1 MKWVNLG
8 LDFLEVPGLWVIYMA
23 QILSLLILGF
33 KMAQPSW
40 EGLQVPLCGAVP
52 FSWDTI

>member
-1 MKWVNLG
+1 MKWMDLG
-8 LDFLEVPGLWVIYMA
+8 LDFLEVPGLWVIYIA
-23 QILSLLILGF
+23 QILSLLILWF

-40 EGLQVPLCGAVP
+40 EDLQVSLCGAVP